1 MKKKWIIALSV
12 IAAVIVL
19 IVILSFTLFS
29 LRTIELD
36 FRTNKTYITATD
48 DEIIESGEIKMGG
61 SVFFRSKNKY
71 IEKIES
77 KNPYIKVVNI
87 ETVFPSKFVIHVAE
101 RQEIFAVE
109 HNDQFYITD
118 DEFKVLRITDS
129 YISDQTNA
137 MLLEGLQVA
146 DENYAVGQ
154 FMDVSGYQPIYDALF
169 ENNRPLSEQITLIK
183 SINLTEIYDDVLN
196 ENQSAIELN
205 FFNGQTYVIYNS
217 SYGLK
222 YKVELMLDVFS
233 QIYTYIGK
241 TITIDGEEV
250 LLTEENLKTARIEI
264 KNYYDYRD
272 HGEEDCYFDIIP
284 ANI

>member
-12 IAAVIVL
+12 LAAVIVL

-36 FRTNKTYITATD
+36 FRTNKTYITEPD
-48 DEIIESGEIKMGG
+48 QEIIESGEIKMGG

-71 IEKIES
+71 IDKIES

-101 RQEIFAVE
+101 RQEIFAIE
-109 HNDQFYITD
+109 HNHQFYITD
-118 DEFKVLRITDS
+118 EEFKVLRITDS
-129 YISDQTNA
+129 YISDQANA
-137 MLLEGLQVA
+137 MLLTGLQIA

-154 FMDVSGYQPIYDALF
+154 FMKVSGYQPIYNALY
-169 ENNRPLSEQITLIK
+169 ENNRPLSEQISMIE
-183 SINLTEIYDDVLN
+183 SINLTEIYDEVLK
-196 ENQSAIELN
+196 ESQSAIELE
-205 FFNGQTYVIYNS
+205 FFNGQTYIIYNS
-217 SYGLK
+217 TYGLT

-233 QIYTYIGK
+233 QIYTYIGQ
-241 TITIDGEEV
+241 TIKVSGEDV
-250 LLTEENLKTARIEI
+250 VLTEDNLKTARIEI